1 MNESVTGQ
9 VQSKRKDGKG
19 VKINDAWYSSRNA
32 SYFASVNKG
41 DSITLQF
48 TRNNQWN
55 NCDENIAPVV
65 GQSAPSG
72 GGDNG
77 GGGGGGYGSQ
87 FRLHAELI
95 RTDSLNSALTFL
107 NDSKQLSGNYA
118 EDVPKV
124 LKTSELFVAYVKGL
138 IDLSAVTG
146 SATAPAPAPAPAPEP
161 APEPEPEPE
170 PEPAATPSALSSF
183 LGG

>member
-19 VKINDAWYSSRNA
+19 VKIDDAWYSSRNA

-55 NCDENIAPVV
+55 NCDENIALVV

-72 GGDNG
+72 GGGNG
-77 GGGGGGYGSQ
+77 GNGVRAGVSS
-87 FRLHAELI
+87 FRSVDELI

-146 SATAPAPAPAPAPEP
+146 SATAPAPASAPEP
-161 APEPEPEPE
+161 EPQPEPEPE
-170 PEPAATPSALSSF
+170 PEPAAAPSALSNF